1 MKKFIVIFLSIL
13 FALSLTGLVACGK
26 DNSTTPPTQMKLTV
40 NTDKQLELNVG
51 DMYKIAYRVSGT
63 TKGVTFT
70 SSNEDVLTVD
80 AFGNLTPKAKGEATV
95 TVALVENPT
104 IKSSITV
111 TVTKTFFNRKTGY
124 KNGGIDLTYEGDG
137 FVRITGG
144 QTQLLA
150 NDSGE
155 NWYFKVNLDHTGR
168 YTSDDAQ
175 GRFGVGSFYV
185 TDSVAIGEVMAWF
198 GFKPDFISKRTF
210 IPYVGGWR
218 VQTNGQDPEISM
230 LDDGEILDCSG
241 EHGATFEL
249 IRYGTMH
256 YIKITGKDKVAKYAY
271 DCPSLE
277 GKATYPGIYAQN
289 QIIDVWDFEMTTD
302 SAEIMEKLNNFQVAE
317 EIELNGIGDKLFA
330 GETYRLSST
339 VLPMTTFDKSV
350 TYSVSPAVD
359 GVTLKDNVLTIGEN
373 VTGTVTVVA
382 TANSNTEVTASK
394 TFTVSKKAQSTS
406 TVLDTGAVV
415 GDNATLGEDS
425 ISANGTTYVPLLTLG
440 NAWGVSFKLSATST
454 SGKVGLLAATKGY
467 FDYTD
472 FSLSLEGNKRTMS
485 YGTLGSTYK
494 TFAYLNDGASL
505 SSVDVEIL
513 KYTNVYYVSING
525 TLVKKLTISENSE
538 EYMPVLYTDGAVAEF
553 TSIKMYTLDE
563 INTKIDS
570 FSFATGAFVTKTEDG
585 KYILASKDFG
595 SATNIN
601 WPPVND
607 YENGLKSAKTF
618 TGDFEVEFTVSD
630 IKPMLKNGEYDSK
643 LLIYLRSESTTAS
656 IQFVIKGTP
665 ANPTV
670 SFCPNLNDATWDE
683 YPITNVNLLEGSH
696 TIKVVKRS
704 GYVELHIDGQRV
716 FEGNSGLSNNG
727 YWSNSTVFTP
737 GISTFLCG
745 ATLSD
750 VHFAEVK

>member
-26 DNSTTPPTQMKLTV
+26 DKPTPSPAQMKLTV

-63 TKGVTFT
+63 TKGVKFT
-70 SSNEDVLTVD
+70 SSDEDVLSVD
-80 AFGNLTPKAKGEATV
+80 AFGNLNPKAKGEAVV
-95 TVALVENPT
+95 TIALVENPT

-111 TVTKTFFNRKTGY
+111 TVTKTFFNNKQGY
-124 KNGGIDLTYEGDG
+124 KNGGIDTTYESDG

-150 NDSGE
+150 NDAGE
-155 NWYFKVNLDHTGR
+155 NWYFKVNLDHTTR

-185 TDSVAIGEVMAWF
+185 TDSVPIGEVMAWF
-198 GFKPDFISKRTF
+198 GFKPDFISRRTF

-218 VQTNGQDPEISM
+218 VQTNGQDDEISM

-241 EHGATFEL
+241 ERGATFEL

-256 YIKITGKDKVAKYAY
+256 YIKITAKNKVAKYAY
-271 DCPSLE
+271 DCPSLA
-277 GKATYPGIYAQN
+277 GKPTYPGIYSQN

-302 SAEIMEKLNNFQVAE
+302 SAEILEKLNNFQVAE
-317 EIELNGIGDKLFA
+317 SIEINGIGDKLFA

-339 VLPMTTFDKSV
+339 VLPLTTFDKSV
-350 TYSVSPAVD
+350 TYTVSPAVD

-373 VTGTVTVVA
+373 VTGNVTIVA
-382 TANSNTEVTASK
+382 TANSNTEVVASK
-394 TFTVSKKAQSTS
+394 TFTVSKKAQSSS
-406 TVLDTGAVV
+406 TILDTDALV
-415 GDNATLGEDS
+415 GDKATLGEDS
-425 ISANGTTYVPLLTLG
+425 ISVNGTTYVPLLNSG
-440 NAWGVSFKLSATST
+440 NAWGVSFSLSAGST

-472 FSLSLEGNKRTMS
+472 FSLSLEGNKRTLS
-485 YGTLGSTYK
+485 YGTLGSAYK

-505 SSVDVEIL
+505 SGVDVEIL
-513 KYTNVYYVSING
+513 KHTNVYYISING
-525 TLVKKLTISENSE
+525 TLVKKLTIAENSE
-538 EYMPVLYTDGAVAEF
+538 EYMPVLYSDGAAAEF
-553 TSIKMYTLDE
+553 TEIKMYTLDE
-563 INTKIDS
+563 INTKTDS
-570 FSFATGAFVTKTEDG
+570 YSFATGAFVTRTEG

-607 YENGLKSAKTF
+607 YENGLKSTKTF
-618 TGDFEVEFTVSD
+618 TGDFEIEFTVSD

-643 LLIYLRSESTTAS
+643 LLVYVRSESTTAS

-670 SFCPNLNDATWDE
+670 AFCPNLNDATWNE
-683 YPITNVNLLEGSH
+683 YPVTNVNLLDGSH
-696 TIKVVKRS
+696 TIKVIKRAD
-704 GYVELHIDGQRV
+704 YVELHIDGQRV
-716 FEGNSGLSNNG
+716 FEGNPGLSNSG
-727 YWSNSTVFTP
+727 YWANGTVFTP

-745 ATLSD
+745 ATVSD